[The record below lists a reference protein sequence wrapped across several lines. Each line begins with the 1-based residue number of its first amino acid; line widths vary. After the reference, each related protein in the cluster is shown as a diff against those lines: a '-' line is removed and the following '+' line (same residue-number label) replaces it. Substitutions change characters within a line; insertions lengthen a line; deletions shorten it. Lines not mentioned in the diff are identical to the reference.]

1 MNHKQKLRIVK
12 ILWLITSVIIIVA
25 ATYLL
30 IYGEASDRVVGII
43 GYILLIIEAVLYH
56 KGMILH

>member
-1 MNHKQKLRIVK
+1 MNHKQKLKIVK
-12 ILWLITSVIIIVA
+12 ILWLVTSIIILVA
-25 ATYLL
+25 ATLLL
-30 IYGEASDRVVGII
+30 IYGEASDRTVGIV

>member
-1 MNHKQKLRIVK
+1 MNHKQKLKIVK
-12 ILWLITSVIIIVA
+12 ILWLVTSIIILVA
-25 ATYLL
+25 ATLLL
-30 IYGEASDRVVGII
+30 IYGEASDRAVGIV